1 MRENNFSAFVNDRLL
16 PGIMLWNDGAKM
28 NTITVPKNLVWV
40 GHGRTPVALMRTSW
54 TDTSAIF
61 VGMKGG
67 SASVN
72 HAHMDIGSFVMDA
85 EGVRWAMDFGAQN
98 YESLESKG
106 LQIFGRTQDAQRW
119 TVFRYTNQVHNTLTV
134 NDQHQLVKG
143 YAPITGYS
151 SAPSFLNATAD
162 LSEIYKGSLSKALRG
177 IAVVD
182 KKYVV
187 VRDEMETADMAATI
201 RWTML
206 TPADAK
212 ITGKN
217 TILLTQKGKQL

>member
-1 MRENNFSAFVNDRLL
+1 M
-16 PGIMLWNDGAKM
+16 
-28 NTITVPKNLVWV
+28 
-40 GHGRTPVALMRTSW
+40 
-54 TDTSAIF
+54 
-61 VGMKGG
+61 
-67 SASVN
+67 
-72 HAHMDIGSFVMDA
+72 
-85 EGVRWAMDFGAQN
+85 
-98 YESLESKG
+98 
-106 LQIFGRTQDAQRW
+106 
-119 TVFRYTNQVHNTLTV
+119 
-134 NDQHQLVKG
+134 KG

-187 VRDEMETADMAATI
+187 VRDEMETADTAATI

-217 TILLTQKGKQL
+217 TILLKKKGKQFWLRVKASGNIIMKTWSTDPPQEYDAPNPGTVLVGFELTVPAHTKAFTAVSLIPGNYSGKITTFSLSKWPLGK